1 MKNKNLRRVSVLVT
15 AQTAKNLERL
25 AQMDGQSSIGGQA
38 GAGEDDLPPPAGE
51 CVEGSLYQPVWE
63 VRVMG
68 RPSAR
73 DDCILTM
80 DQVRLILAL
89 HDADRGAAHGETD

>member
-1 MKNKNLRRVSVLVT
+1 
-15 AQTAKNLERL
+15 
-25 AQMDGQSSIGGQA
+25 
-38 GAGEDDLPPPAGE
+38 
-51 CVEGSLYQPVWE
+51 
-63 VRVMG
+63 MG

-89 HDADRGAAHGETD
+89 HDADRGAAHGKTD